1 MSDIADI
8 AGNDPRRL
16 KALRDSLHRLA
27 DSPQPELRELA
38 HGILKGDMPL
48 RTAGLTS
55 TYGGAVGEAFG
66 SFWAYYSQLDP
77 EERQELEATA
87 YGDDLDAADR
97 SGAPDVRSGD

>member
-8 AGNDPRRL
+8 AGNDPRRAQ
-16 KALRDSLHRLA
+16 ALRDSLHRLA

-38 HGILKGDMPL
+38 RGILKGDISL
-48 RTAGLTS
+48 RAAALTS

-87 YGDDLDAADR
+87 YGDDRDAEAR
-97 SGAPDVRSGD
+97 PGAHDVRSSG